1 MEGMARHGDSSSGR
15 HTSREGRAPV
25 GIDFDDQKVD
35 VSGVSD
41 RRGVGGPIAIGGGG
55 IGVVGLIVYLLV
67 AVLGGGSTD
76 TTGLV
81 PPGDTV
87 QGSGGGESDLA
98 TRCNTAGAIQKYDD
112 CFLVK
117 VYNEINEVWT
127 DEFIRGGAAYE
138 KPGLVFFTT
147 SVSTGCGQA
156 SSQVGPFYC
165 PPDQAI
171 YLDIGFLKQLQQQ
184 FGAQGR
190 YAQAY
195 ILAHEAG
202 HHLQTLFGT
211 ERRVRAAEQSEPS
224 KQGELSIATELQADC
239 YAGVWSRLADEAGN
253 VSVGDAEV
261 QQAQDAAAAVGDDR
275 IQRQT
280 QGRVDPETW
289 THGSAAQR
297 RAWFTTGRRTGDVNA
312 CTTFRGLMKSPTG

>member
-1 MEGMARHGDSSSGR
+1 M
-15 HTSREGRAPV
+15 
-25 GIDFDDQKVD
+25 GIDFDDQNVD

-41 RRGVGGPIAIGGGG
+41 QRGRSGGMGGPIAIGGGG
-55 IGVVGLIVYLLV
+55 LGIVGVILFVLV
-67 AVLGGGSTD
+67 QVMGGGSGGGID
-76 TTGLV
+76 TSQLV
-81 PPGDTV
+81 PPNGQV
-87 QGSGGGESDLA
+87 QGQGAGESDLA
-98 TRCNTAGAIQKYDD
+98 QRCNTDGAIKAYDD

-127 DEFIRGGAAYE
+127 DEFGRAGESYQ
-138 KPGLVFFTT
+138 KPGLTFFTQG
-147 SVSTGCGQA
+147 VGTGCGQA
-156 SSQVGPFYC
+156 SSAVGPFYC
-165 PPDQAI
+165 PPDRQI
-171 YLDIGFLKQLQQQ
+171 FIDIGFLDQLQQQ

-211 ERRVRAAEQSEPS
+211 ERKVRAAQQAQPS
-224 KQGELSIATELQADC
+224 KQNELSVALELQADC
-239 YAGVWSRLADEAGN
+239 YAGVWSKLADDAGN

-275 IQRQT
+275 IQQQT
-280 QGRVDPETW
+280 QGRVDQESW

-297 RAWFTTGRRTGDVNA
+297 KRWFTTGRTTGDLNA
-312 CTTFRGLMKSPTG
+312 CTTFQGL